1 MKLLANIALIIATVT
16 AAASSK
22 CMYCRR
28 LDEGAGLLVTFSYC
42 NQTDICLQNAWNYI
56 TRECNGGWERGSS
69 YELDY
74 CQPDEISCP
83 EYVSTPDKY
92 QVYDNKTWSISQG
105 GMCKVK
111 IDATEGVA
119 RVIFENS
126 NYLGIEMEG
135 NNKPEVGDVITIG
148 EGDTKEITIYNGA
161 ESGPLTFDISFSG
174 AYQLLAGAA
183 TLAAVAFS
191 L

>member
-1 MKLLANIALIIATVT
+1 MKLLVNIALIIATVS
-16 AAASSK
+16 AAASSQ

-56 TRECNGGWERGSS
+56 TRECNGGWVRGSS
-69 YELDY
+69 YELDF

-92 QVYDNKTWSISQG
+92 QVYDNKTWSLSQG

-111 IDATEGVA
+111 IDASEH
-119 RVIFENS
+119 
-126 NYLGIEMEG
+126 
-135 NNKPEVGDVITIG
+135 IG
-148 EGDTKEITIYNGA
+148 WSPRKSGRKQRLSQLRTIYLQALHVGFFVHFFI
-161 ESGPLTFDISFSG
+161 PL
-174 AYQLLAGAA
+174 
-183 TLAAVAFS
+183 V
-191 L
+191 